1 MKVAVIGAGI
11 IGVTTAYE
19 LASDGHEV
27 TVFERR
33 GSVAAETSFAN
44 AGVIAPGYVTP
55 WAAPGMPAKVLRHLL
70 SRHAPVRIHP
80 NLHAGD
86 IAWMWRWWRACQLH
100 SYQTNRL
107 RMQRL
112 AVFSRE
118 RLHRVT
124 RELKFDYERRDGY
137 LVLLR
142 SAKDLAL
149 AQPGLASLAELS
161 TRFEMFDAAQCRT
174 VEPDLSP
181 ETELHGGIY
190 LPDDEVGNCRQ
201 FAALLRAEAQRLGVR
216 FRFHTQVQKIIAG
229 PAPQLV
235 HVYAP
240 PEEASVL
247 LNVSAESAPQ
257 DAQDTQPMELHPVTE
272 GFDALVVCAALASN
286 ALLRPLGLKLPM
298 QAVYG
303 YSITAPLRQHEGH
316 PDHGPR
322 AGLMD
327 ERYKVAISRLGN
339 RVRVAG
345 SAEIGG
351 HPERQSDAAQA
362 TLDKV
367 LDDWFPG
374 VTRRSEAQR
383 WKGARPMLPDGPP
396 VLGPSGAEGVWLNL
410 GHGGSGWALACGSA
424 RLVAD
429 SVAGRKTP
437 IGIDGLGIERLWR

>member
-1 MKVAVIGAGI
+1 MKVAVVGAGI
-11 IGVTTAYE
+11 VGVTTAYE

-55 WAAPGMPAKVLRHLL
+55 WAAPGMPAKVLRQLL
-70 SRHAPVRIHP
+70 SRHAAVRVRAG
-80 NLHAGD
+80 LHAGD
-86 IAWMWRWWRACQLH
+86 IAWMWRWWRACRLH
-100 SYQTNRL
+100 GYQANRL

-124 RELKFDYERRDGY
+124 RELKLDYERRAGY

-149 AQPGLASLAELS
+149 VQPGLASLAELN

-201 FAALLRAEAQRLGVR
+201 FAALLRVEAQRLGVR
-216 FRFHTQVQKIIAG
+216 FRFHTQVQKVFAG

-240 PEEASVL
+240 PEASSML
-247 LNVSAESAPQ
+247 PNVGTESAPQ
-257 DAQDTQPMELHPVTE
+257 DAQDTQPMDLQPITE
-272 GFDALVVCAALASN
+272 GFDALVLCSALGSN
-286 ALLRPLGLKLPM
+286 MLLRPLGLRLPL

-303 YSITAPLRQHEGH
+303 YSITAALRQHESH

-322 AGLMD
+322 AALMD
-327 ERYKVAISRLGN
+327 ERYKVAISRLGA

-351 HPERQSDAAQA
+351 TLDRHDPRALA
-362 TLDKV
+362 TLYKV
-367 LDDWFPG
+367 LHDWFPG
-374 VTRRSEAQR
+374 SARLAQAQV
-383 WKGARPMLPDGPP
+383 WKGARAMLPDGPP
-396 VLGPSGAEGVWLNL
+396 VLGASGIAGVWLNL
-410 GHGGSGWALACGSA
+410 GHGSSGWALSCGSA
-424 RLVAD
+424 RLLAD
-429 SVAGRKTP
+429 AVAGRTP
-437 IGIDGLGIERLWR
+437 VIDTAGFGVERLRG